1 LTPVKPSFELTRTGI
16 ATSHRCHSAD
26 GQSNTRN
33 HSRRIE
39 AMNRLTEIITAI
51 QHALHLTKPLL
62 FELVLFIWAAV
73 EMGRFIWTV
82 ALGGHGG

>member
-1 LTPVKPSFELTRTGI
+1 
-16 ATSHRCHSAD
+16 
-26 GQSNTRN
+26 
-33 HSRRIE
+33 
-39 AMNRLTEIITAI
+39 MNRPTEIITAI

>member
-1 LTPVKPSFELTRTGI
+1 
-16 ATSHRCHSAD
+16 
-26 GQSNTRN
+26 
-33 HSRRIE
+33 
-39 AMNRLTEIITAI
+39 MNRLTEIITAI

-73 EMGRFIWTV
+73 EMGRLIWTV

>member
-1 LTPVKPSFELTRTGI
+1 MTKLS
-16 ATSHRCHSAD
+16 
-26 GQSNTRN
+26 
-33 HSRRIE
+33 
-39 AMNRLTEIITAI
+39 EIISTI

-73 EMGRFIWTV
+73 EMGKFIWTV